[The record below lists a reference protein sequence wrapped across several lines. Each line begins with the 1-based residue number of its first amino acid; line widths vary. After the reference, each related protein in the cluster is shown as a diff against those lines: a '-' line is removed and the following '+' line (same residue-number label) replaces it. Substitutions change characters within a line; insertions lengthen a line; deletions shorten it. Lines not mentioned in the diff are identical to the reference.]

1 MKEIVKQFG
10 NADLSADEKELFKE
24 FISECIKLLKMV
36 CAKGSSFQNLIV
48 NTSNMVETL
57 KMILEQKFRNTLD
70 VELKCFQLIANLC
83 VQNKSSQDK
92 IWTSMSDIIFKKFKS
107 TENSYVNV
115 SSMIIYNLVINESPH
130 IDQKEVVK
138 ISLSHYEE
146 FLKNSHKP
154 LPEFVFILMD
164 YMICLNPCILGIY
177 KELEDKELQNFL
189 FYVND
194 HLEDEASKIIDIA
207 LLQHLVLEFKR
218 KSDCILKTVTSY
230 VESIN
235 PEIVVSLLDVISIAS
250 GQEKYLRVLKEDR
263 SLFLNL
269 GCLLQ
274 SLHKIGK
281 AGQNMFAPIQKLEVM
296 VPTTN
301 HSADYEKEI
310 SYSFKTKLVKTIA
323 NLSYR
328 NKKNQEFAREMDIM
342 LSIFECS
349 NADARNP
356 LIKEWSILAIRNL
369 CEDNDENQE
378 MIRNLTKVGD
388 AENPLL
394 KEFGLDT
401 GTIRIKKPNN

>member
-1 MKEIVKQFG
+1 M
-10 NADLSADEKELFKE
+10 
-24 FISECIKLLKMV
+24 
-36 CAKGSSFQNLIV
+36 
-48 NTSNMVETL
+48 
-57 KMILEQKFRNTLD
+57 
-70 VELKCFQLIANLC
+70 
-83 VQNKSSQDK
+83 
-92 IWTSMSDIIFKKFKS
+92 
-107 TENSYVNV
+107 
-115 SSMIIYNLVINESPH
+115 
-130 IDQKEVVK
+130 
-138 ISLSHYEE
+138 
-146 FLKNSHKP
+146 
-154 LPEFVFILMD
+154 
-164 YMICLNPCILGIY
+164 
-177 KELEDKELQNFL
+177 
-189 FYVND
+189 
-194 HLEDEASKIIDIA
+194 
-207 LLQHLVLEFKR
+207 LEFKR

-356 LIKEWSILAIRNL
+356 CKSINSIQSLMSLLNPLFFIPVIKEWSILAIRNL

-401 GTIRIKKPNN
+401 GTLRIKKPNN